1 MSTFKS
7 TVTINRP
14 AEEVF
19 NFLADFNNHQGL
31 MPGNVVNWSSGYN
44 DARFEVPNMLKL
56 SLKISERRANDY
68 IEISPVEKPPFAVKL
83 SWEIKSVNDT
93 SEVTFIINADLNMM
107 MKMRASGPLQKLA
120 DHQTQALTG
129 LLK

>member
-14 AEEVF
+14 ADEVF

-31 MPGNVVNWSSGYN
+31 MPDNVVNWLSDYDN
-44 DARFEVPNMLKL
+44 AYFEVPNMLKL
-56 SLKISERRANDY
+56 SLKITERKPNSY
-68 IEISPVEKPPFAVKL
+68 IEISPVEKPPFSVKL
-83 SWEIKSVNDT
+83 NWEIKSGNDS
-93 SEVTFIINADLNMM
+93 SEVTFTITAELNMM
-107 MKMRASGPLQKLA
+107 MKMMASGPLQKLA
-120 DHQTQALTG
+120 GHQTQALAG

>member
-7 TVTINRP
+7 TVTVNRP

-31 MPGNVVNWSSGYN
+31 MPENVTNWTSGYD
-44 DARFEVPNMLKL
+44 DAHFEVPGMLKL
-56 SLKISERRANDY
+56 SLKITERKSNSY

-83 SWEIKSVNDT
+83 NWEIKSVNNI
-93 SEVTFIINADLNMM
+93 SEVTFIITAKLNMM
-107 MKMRASGPLQKLA
+107 MKMMASGPLQKLT
-120 DHQTQALTG
+120 DHQTKSLVN
-129 LLK
+129 LLS

>member
-1 MSTFKS
+1 MSIFKS

-14 AEEVF
+14 ADEVF

-31 MPGNVVNWSSGYN
+31 MPDNVVNWSSDYDN
-44 DARFEVPNMLKL
+44 AYFEVPNMLKL
-56 SLKISERRANDY
+56 SLKITARTPNSY

-83 SWEIKSVNDT
+83 NWEIKSGNDS
-93 SEVTFIINADLNMM
+93 SEVTFTITAELNMM
-107 MKMRASGPLQKLA
+107 MKMMASGPLQKLA
-120 DHQTQALTG
+120 AHQTQALAG

>member
-19 NFLADFNNHQGL
+19 NFLADFNNHEGL
-31 MPGNVVNWSSGYN
+31 MPGNVVNWSSDYD
-44 DARFEVPNMLKL
+44 DASFEVPNMLKL
-56 SLKISERRANDY
+56 SLKITERRANVY

-83 SWEIKSVNDT
+83 SWEIKSLNDT
-93 SEVTFIINADLNMM
+93 SEVTFIINAELNMM
-107 MKMRASGPLQKLA
+107 MRMMASGPLQKLA
-120 DHQTQALTG
+120 DHQTQALIS